1 MNDQGVDLAG
11 PKEAEPIKKT
21 RVRKSKLVIASPSG
35 EEVSL
40 KHIAKHFRDTL
51 ELHHKEAIV
60 VDEKGD
66 RHWTIDLESPLSLWF
81 KEGDTYREDVKA
93 IQPGPES
100 PICQRCDLF
109 TNCKNPF
116 IKPLGAEEPIVSVF
130 YEFTSGS
137 EDEQGKLGVGGI
149 SSRLRDVWKNM
160 AQHAKLPFDKIRWV
174 PMTRC
179 ANRPRNG
186 IKKVVNYKTKIN
198 WCGLYAVQD
207 IMLHTPVVMMPVG
220 SVVLGYFSFKSNAQD
235 WGGKLLT
242 YRGWPDDWLMEPKY
256 SKRVDGR
263 APGHV
268 IFGQHDAEFKV
279 PMIPV
284 QIPGI
289 IDATQ
294 NRKIKELWLKSISGA
309 LKLAMVGIPPKNY
322 ILPHYK
328 ISEKPEEII
337 RDLKWL
343 IDHPK
348 TLVAFDTETTG
359 LKAYAEGASIVYV
372 MLRWEDGGKPRSIG
386 FPWDYPESPLK
397 PHLSTIAPY
406 LNKALESSVLV
417 GHNLTFD
424 ALFAAANFEGA
435 DLDKIADACKY
446 DTWHEAFVL
455 RQAKGSLSLDM
466 MAYEHVPEL
475 GGYDEDFSILIEL
488 ERELLHPEQGGHYAK
503 CPEEYKETHLKPY
516 VMGDVEVTYKTHE
529 VLRKKYT
536 ECKCYKIPLAH
547 RVHRG
552 KFRWYQT
559 MSRQVVYDKIVSP
572 ASGTLIKMMGR
583 GLKVDIKELSFQEE
597 MFPQLIFEARKK
609 LREITPEVLEWCEY
623 MESQQ
628 PGWFLDLE
636 SKDHLRTILY
646 EKMRMPIKALT
657 SAGIQRIRDKKFI
670 VDRVEDLVGP
680 LERAEKAIRDLS
692 HDDEDFKAK
701 WNDVLKIIAIDKFS
715 LNGLSAEN
723 PKVRPLLEYRSIFKQ
738 YASYIRTIRNITTK
752 GIDKK
757 ARTKGQHLARDG
769 MVHAQ
774 FLITGTRS
782 GRLSCVDG
790 STLLKILKS
799 DGQVELVEIKDVDPT
814 QHVSIMTHLGRWRPI
829 TAKFFKGYEDMFSV
843 KSKSGRQIICTNKH
857 RFLTPSGWKY
867 LKDLGVGSELSCDS
881 SFKLDALPM
890 GDGQGGRNQIPGRGH
905 NDSRIDPVRFQPENS
920 APNMGLLSFR
930 AWGADGT
937 VISESPVNEALWK
950 SKWFPATDDNHPR
963 DGVEVLCRERPE
975 HRHDGQEVWNHMASC
990 AAKPPSVKFD
1000 GQSMVIQSTSRPDPR
1015 PTREAVCIQSTR
1027 GGGLENKRPEQGK
1040 VCARDVQMLSVSSHN
1055 ITLDSR
1061 LGQQCVSVIVE
1072 ERAKKDS
1079 INLLVH
1085 KPTRDDSGLGS
1096 GGQPHSICSSS
1107 KYLKQNGSRLCH
1119 HRHQRS
1125 SRGGWALSCEGG
1137 RHEDGQPDEAAWA
1150 KGPAFFTPRD
1160 EEQHPASHGE
1170 NIEVDTITEI
1180 SPVGIRSV
1188 WDIQVDEDH
1197 SYTAHG
1203 FINHNSRDPN
1213 LQQLPA
1219 RGQVKRIYTSRFG
1232 DKGCLYQGDLSQ
1244 IELRLIAAACGD
1256 EAMVDAYVRGIDLHS
1271 LTMSRIFKM
1280 PYEHCIK
1287 DHVSALQKA
1296 GKDKEA
1302 KECELKRKIS
1312 KTINFLTGYGG
1323 GAQGLQA
1330 TLAQDGIYQTI
1341 EECEAFLEAFFDS
1354 YPALREYLSYYKGF
1368 IESNGVA
1375 VSMLGRVRIFEEA
1388 GSDDKGLKSKA
1399 LRAGCNHLIQA
1410 TASDMML
1417 CCICAI
1423 ETLMRDAGLKS
1434 ILISTVHDS
1443 LLVDCVREELPIVHE
1458 IAMSVFTNIPD
1469 ILETWIGDDVD
1480 LSWTRI
1486 LPFDGDSEVGKNYLD
1501 MVKLSHDNND
1511 WADVFKRM
1519 DEE

>member
-51 ELHHKEAIV
+51 ELHHKEAVV

-256 SKRVDGR
+256 SKRVDGK

-372 MLRWEDGGKPRSIG
+372 MLRWKDGGKPRSIG

-397 PHLSTIAPY
+397 PHLSTIAPH

-782 GRLSCVDG
+782 GRLS
-790 STLLKILKS
+790 
-799 DGQVELVEIKDVDPT
+799 
-814 QHVSIMTHLGRWRPI
+814 
-829 TAKFFKGYEDMFSV
+829 
-843 KSKSGRQIICTNKH
+843 
-857 RFLTPSGWKY
+857 
-867 LKDLGVGSELSCDS
+867 
-881 SFKLDALPM
+881 
-890 GDGQGGRNQIPGRGH
+890 
-905 NDSRIDPVRFQPENS
+905 
-920 APNMGLLSFR
+920 
-930 AWGADGT
+930 
-937 VISESPVNEALWK
+937 
-950 SKWFPATDDNHPR
+950 
-963 DGVEVLCRERPE
+963 
-975 HRHDGQEVWNHMASC
+975 
-990 AAKPPSVKFD
+990 
-1000 GQSMVIQSTSRPDPR
+1000 
-1015 PTREAVCIQSTR
+1015 
-1027 GGGLENKRPEQGK
+1027 
-1040 VCARDVQMLSVSSHN
+1040 
-1055 ITLDSR
+1055 
-1061 LGQQCVSVIVE
+1061 
-1072 ERAKKDS
+1072 
-1079 INLLVH
+1079 
-1085 KPTRDDSGLGS
+1085 
-1096 GGQPHSICSSS
+1096 
-1107 KYLKQNGSRLCH
+1107 
-1119 HRHQRS
+1119 
-1125 SRGGWALSCEGG
+1125 
-1137 RHEDGQPDEAAWA
+1137 
-1150 KGPAFFTPRD
+1150 
-1160 EEQHPASHGE
+1160 
-1170 NIEVDTITEI
+1170 
-1180 SPVGIRSV
+1180 
-1188 WDIQVDEDH
+1188 
-1197 SYTAHG
+1197 
-1203 FINHNSRDPN
+1203 SRDPN

-1480 LSWTRI
+1480 LSWTRM